1 MAGSRII
8 KNVFFLFSFSGLW
21 LAPLETGI
29 VCLVNVAIAGSCF
42 FHTGRMDELVTMM
55 PGAAAV
61 TGFAGQEITMRPKI
75 PGAIKEE
82 YEDLYDRLNAA
93 ARVRGEIGR
102 TAMAAFRRMQSH
114 YLKDQ
119 EYALPPL
126 KLLPTVAA
134 GNVTGEID
142 QIQTMC
148 NRLKRQLPAL
158 IEENDTIIREL
169 GQLADVAT
177 IEEKPEYRDLARQL
191 IRFLEREKHILYP
204 ASVLMGEYIRVKT
217 DLDGMRTVRLPM

>member
-1 MAGSRII
+1 MS
-8 KNVFFLFSFSGLW
+8 
-21 LAPLETGI
+21 
-29 VCLVNVAIAGSCF
+29 
-42 FHTGRMDELVTMM
+42 
-55 PGAAAV
+55 GAAIV
-61 TGFAGQEITMRPKI
+61 TGFAGQVINMRPKI

-82 YEDLYDRLNAA
+82 YEDLYERLNAA

-102 TAMAAFRRMQSH
+102 TAMAAFRHLQSH

-148 NRLKRQLPAL
+148 SRLKRQLPSL
-158 IEENDTIIREL
+158 IEENDTISGSSDSLPTPPRQRENRNTVTWP
-169 GQLADVAT
+169 GISSVSWSGKST
-177 IEEKPEYRDLARQL
+177 YCTRRQ
-191 IRFLEREKHILYP
+191 
-204 ASVLMGEYIRVKT
+204 S
-217 DLDGMRTVRLPM
+217 